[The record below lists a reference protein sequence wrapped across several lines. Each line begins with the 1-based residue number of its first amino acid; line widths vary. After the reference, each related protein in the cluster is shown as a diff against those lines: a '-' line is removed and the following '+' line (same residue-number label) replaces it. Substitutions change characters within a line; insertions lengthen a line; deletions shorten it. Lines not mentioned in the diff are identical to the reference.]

1 MAVSTKRSLAALGL
15 VIATA
20 GSLNQ
25 CAKDLGRTL
34 AEQHAPRPPN
44 VQEGF
49 GPVRVREL
57 GLRDDGGREVEAEVV
72 STRPRSW
79 GQAGVLLAD
88 RVACGEGRSHIVLD
102 SHPRIEAPASSGDL
116 PAGTRFTQRIACEG
130 RLPNE
135 IPWTEA
141 MDHTDA
147 WQAAHRHLW
156 PRMKALGAGEYPQV
170 AIQPVLYSD
179 RFGQKKYEAFNA
191 ALGGMVRRRS
201 GECGG
206 PVVLVDAVT
215 VVKSASIAMPGT
227 ESPMYET
234 LILGTH
240 IDCATAAP

>member
-1 MAVSTKRSLAALGL
+1 MPGTTKRSLAILGL

-20 GSLNQ
+20 GSLDQ
-25 CAKDLGRTL
+25 CAKDLGRAL

-49 GPVRVREL
+49 GQVRVREL

-72 STRPRSW
+72 STRPRGW

-88 RVACGEGRSHIVLD
+88 RVACGEGRSYTVLD
-102 SHPRIEAPASSGDL
+102 SRPRIEVTEAGKDL

-135 IPWTEA
+135 IAWTEA

-147 WQAAHRHLW
+147 WQAAHRHLL
-156 PRMKALGAGEYPQV
+156 PRMQALGVGERPQF
-170 AIQPVLYSD
+170 AIQPVMYSD

-191 ALGGMVRRRS
+191 ALGAMVRRRS

-215 VVKSASIAMPGT
+215 VVKPAPPTDATSDT
-227 ESPMYET
+227 PMHET

-240 IDCATAAP
+240 IDCAPAAP